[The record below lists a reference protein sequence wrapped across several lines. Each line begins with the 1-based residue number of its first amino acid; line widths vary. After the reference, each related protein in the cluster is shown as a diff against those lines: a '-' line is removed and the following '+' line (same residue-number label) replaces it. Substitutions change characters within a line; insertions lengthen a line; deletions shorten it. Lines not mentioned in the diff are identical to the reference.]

1 MTGLAF
7 DTLAYARRM
16 EQAGFT
22 RVQAEALAEE
32 QAKLIDER
40 LATKADLAALEA
52 RQEIRFKELE
62 ARLVESEARQ
72 ETRFKEL
79 ELRTTAALDTRL
91 AETKAELIKWM
102 FGAVTGAVLVN
113 ILAML
118 GVMYGLAKLRGH

>member
-32 QAKLIDER
+32 QAKLIDDR
-40 LATKADLAALEA
+40 LATKADLAALET
-52 RQEIRFKELE
+52 RQEIRFKEFE
-62 ARLVESEARQ
+62 FRM
-72 ETRFKEL
+72 
-79 ELRTTAALDTRL
+79 TAMVDTKL

-102 FGAVTGAVLVN
+102 FGAVSGAVLVN

-118 GVMYGLAKLRGH
+118 GVMYGLAKLLGH